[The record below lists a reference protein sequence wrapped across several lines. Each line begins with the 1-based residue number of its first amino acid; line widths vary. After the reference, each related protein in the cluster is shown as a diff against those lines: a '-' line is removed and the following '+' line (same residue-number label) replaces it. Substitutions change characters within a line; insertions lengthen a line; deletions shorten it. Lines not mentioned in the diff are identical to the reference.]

1 MSCSCRNVKSF
12 NKDFFG
18 VGSSAGSVILEG
30 LGLFKTFQR
39 ISAPKS
45 FAIHFSHEC
54 FKFFGWAKDLINMVV
69 GKIFTRP
76 FSNLELFEM
85 LTFAFPL
92 TIFTFI
98 CTMVLR
104 KKIYSY
110 FIIVIVFT
118 AFGVGIKMFQ
128 IHWIAGI
135 GITIVTLI
143 IIIIIIYKMVHID
156 KTKYFDMDE
165 NSVYLNISFTYMN
178 TLLVMFALMVPIIA
192 GRIVLGS
199 IFVFATFLGFII

>member
-1 MSCSCRNVKSF
+1 
-12 NKDFFG
+12 
-18 VGSSAGSVILEG
+18 
-30 LGLFKTFQR
+30 
-39 ISAPKS
+39 
-45 FAIHFSHEC
+45 
-54 FKFFGWAKDLINMVV
+54 MVV